1 MYKGLNYE
9 NKNIKLNITTAKP
22 VTEGFPLSG
31 IWCQHGTPLWQ
42 EGEGGR
48 SISVTVLFS
57 PPKFSGSFPAPKAF
71 LLTISNN
78 TLKIQSPSFL
88 CLALCPKR
96 LTPGDFLTQPLL
108 PPGLQIVGFVG
119 CMCRSSEERKGGML
133 EFTFLILTLICLC
146 FWQWLQ
152 SPLDYCTC
160 CVALSMVSVLTG
172 FQ

>member
-1 MYKGLNYE
+1 M
-9 NKNIKLNITTAKP
+9 
-22 VTEGFPLSG
+22 TEVFPLSG

-42 EGEGGR
+42 EGEGADP
-48 SISVTVLFS
+48 S
-57 PPKFSGSFPAPKAF
+57 PLLECSGLPSSPGHSLLPKPSYSPS
-71 LLTISNN
+71 LSNA
-78 TLKIQSPSFL
+78 LQIQSPPFL

-96 LTPGDFLTQPLL
+96 LTPGDFLTHPLL
-108 PPGLQIVGFVG
+108 PPGFQIVGFVG